1 LLVHAVTV
9 TAGRRIGNAMA
20 HHGGMPETMT
30 FYEAVGGEPT
40 FRRLV
45 AGFYRRVA
53 ADPVLRAVYPEEDL
67 SGAEERLRLFL
78 MQYWGGPNTYG
89 ERRGHPALRMRHARF
104 RHMTAAVEDLELPAE
119 LAAPLLEYLT
129 MAAKALANRPG

>member
-1 LLVHAVTV
+1 MRQAT
-9 TAGRRIGNAMA
+9 
-20 HHGGMPETMT
+20 T
-30 FYEAVGGEPT
+30 FYDAVGGEPT

-53 ADPVLRAVYPEEDL
+53 DDPVLRRLYPEEDL

-78 MQYWGGPNTYG
+78 MQYWGGPHTYS
-89 ERRGHPALRMRHARF
+89 ERRGHPALRMRHHRF
-104 RHMTAAVEDLELPAE
+104 AIGPAERDAWIGHMTAAVEDLHLSPG

-129 MAAKALANRPG
+129 MAATALRNQD

>member
-1 LLVHAVTV
+1 MTQS
-9 TAGRRIGNAMA
+9 I
-20 HHGGMPETMT
+20 T
-30 FYEAVGGEPT
+30 FYDAVGGEPT

-53 ADPVLRAVYPEEDL
+53 ADPVLLPLYPEEDL

-78 MQYWGGPNTYG
+78 MQYWGGPHTYSD
-89 ERRGHPALRMRHARF
+89 RRGQPALRMRH
-104 RHMTAAVEDLELPAE
+104 AAVEDLELPEE

-129 MAAKALANRPG
+129 MAATALRNRA